1 MKRPLAKLE
10 LTATGALLLAGA
22 WLAASPFLAGYTRLQ
37 VASWHN
43 ALAGLAVIVLG
54 VLQHARPARRPL
66 TGAVLAGIGIWLLV
80 APVLLGYGSWL
91 VRDSE
96 PGQATWNGAFAAAVV
111 LAATAVH
118 AFATGRSGRTPAET
132 DKKDVTASP

>member
-1 MKRPLAKLE
+1 MKRRLAKLE
-10 LTATGALLLAGA
+10 LTATGALLVTGA
-22 WLAASPFLAGYTRLQ
+22 WLAASPLLVGYTRLQ
-37 VASWHN
+37 VASWLN
-43 ALAGLAVIVLG
+43 ALAGLAVVVLA
-54 VLQHARPARRPL
+54 VLQHTRPARRPL
-66 TGAVLAGIGIWLLV
+66 TGAVLVGLGIWLLV

-118 AFATGRSGRTPAET
+118 ASAARRSGRTR
-132 DKKDVTASP
+132 KDVTASP

>member
-1 MKRPLAKLE
+1 MKRPPAKLE

-22 WLAASPFLAGYTRLQ
+22 WLAVSPLLVGYTRLE

-43 ALAGLAVIVLG
+43 ALAGLAVIVLA
-54 VLQHARPARRPL
+54 VLLHTRPARRTLPAAAL
-66 TGAVLAGIGIWLLV
+66 VGLGVWLLL
-80 APVLLGYGSWL
+80 APWLLGYGSLL

-118 AFATGRSGRTPAET
+118 ATAVRRSDRHLEGR
-132 DKKDVTASP
+132 KDVTASP

>member
-1 MKRPLAKLE
+1 MKGPLAKLE

-22 WLAASPFLAGYTRLQ
+22 WLAASPLLVGYTGLQ

-43 ALAGLAVIVLG
+43 ALAGLAVIALAVP
-54 VLQHARPARRPL
+54 QHIRPAHRPL
-66 TGAVLAGIGIWLLV
+66 TGAVLVGIGIWLLV
-80 APVLLGYGSWL
+80 VPVLLGYGSWL

-96 PGQATWNGAFAAAVV
+96 AGQATWNGAFAAAVV

-118 AFATGRSGRTPAET
+118 ATAVRRSDRHLEGR
-132 DKKDVTASP
+132 KDVTASP

>member
-22 WLAASPFLAGYTRLQ
+22 WLAVSPLLVGYTRLE

-43 ALAGLAVIVLG
+43 ALAGLAVIVLA
-54 VLQHARPARRPL
+54 VLLHTRPARRTLP
-66 TGAVLAGIGIWLLV
+66 AAGLVGLGVWLLL
-80 APVLLGYGSWL
+80 APWLLGYGSLL

-96 PGQATWNGAFAAAVV
+96 PGQATWNGPSPPQSCWPPP
-111 LAATAVH
+111 
-118 AFATGRSGRTPAET
+118 RSTPPRSAGRTDTSKAERT
-132 DKKDVTASP
+132 

>member
-43 ALAGLAVIVLG
+43 ALAGLAVIVLA

-118 AFATGRSGRTPAET
+118 AFATGRSGRTLAET